1 MKIPDEILS
10 AFLNGELEGPERQRI
25 ERAIARDRRVAQ
37 RVAKQR
43 ALRSRLHAALDDVW
57 HQPCRQPLPAR
68 RSTPVSAQI
77 IDLARVRAERAQVKR
92 HRRVLKS
99 PRFVLATGLAIGL
112 AAGMLLARL
121 SGPDAL
127 TAYRNGVLT
136 AEGAL
141 ARALNEQL
149 SGQASPHAR
158 IRVIASYR
166 SRYGAYCR
174 SFAVSGPQGLAGI
187 ACRNREQWQVQTLLN
202 NAAGPPPLLELN
214 RSIINAPLTAATE
227 AQLRAHDW
235 L

>member
-25 ERAIARDRRVAQ
+25 EMAIARDRRVAQ

-57 HQPCRQPLPAR
+57 HQPRRHLPGHT
-68 RSTPVSAQI
+68 STPVSAQI

-92 HRRVLKS
+92 HRRALKS

-112 AAGMLLARL
+112 AAGILLARL
-121 SGPDAL
+121 SGADAL
-127 TAYRNGVLT
+127 TAYRNGMLT
-136 AEGAL
+136 ADGAL

-149 SGQASPHAR
+149 SGEASSNAR
-158 IRVIASYR
+158 IRVVASYR

-187 ACRNREQWQVQTLLN
+187 ACRNRDQWQLQTLLN
-202 NAAGPPPLLELN
+202 NAAGPLPLLELN
-214 RSIINAPLTAATE
+214 KNIINAPLTTAVE
-227 AQLRAHDW
+227 AQVRAHDW
-235 L
+235 R